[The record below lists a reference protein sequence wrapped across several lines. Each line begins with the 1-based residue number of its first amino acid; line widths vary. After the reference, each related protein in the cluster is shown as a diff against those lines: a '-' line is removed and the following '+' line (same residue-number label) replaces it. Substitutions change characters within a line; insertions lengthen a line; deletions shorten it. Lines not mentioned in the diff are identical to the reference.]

1 MHRRV
6 LCAGLL
12 AIASSMLLMAG
23 TASAHGTASAQA
35 AEGTTCAVH
44 SLPSFVA
51 QGEFEHQA
59 SVADVIE
66 VECNPFVYGTGSQVT
81 VTASQ
86 LYSRCGSEIEWI
98 GIQGEPISARSF
110 QMTLDADGN
119 ATVGLIAGPNCQ
131 AGESLISLHMDEGEY
146 NSYTTSFTVLP
157 PNDTAL
163 GVTALPSHQ
172 VEDSETSSVVTIIEA
187 EFPGAAEASVRIGS
201 EELYRRCGEGVVWFS
216 PEEFVGR
223 WPASS
228 QRRHLRLRIQRP
240 EAGQQRQRLR
250 GRARRALLYAGVVPD
265 RSGPGRKT
273 VHDADDQLPDRIA
286 QTNRILTNAVA
297 CLNPGWVT

>member
-6 LCAGLL
+6 LCAGVL
-12 AIASSMLLMAG
+12 AMASSLLLMAG
-23 TASAHGTASAQA
+23 TASAHGTASAQV

-59 SVADVIE
+59 TVADVIE

-86 LYSRCGSEIEWI
+86 LYSRCAGGIEWI
-98 GIQGEPISARSF
+98 GISGEPISDRSF

-119 ATVGLIAGPNCQ
+119 ATVALIAGPDCQ

-157 PNDTAL
+157 PNDTPL

-172 VEDSETSSVVTIIEA
+172 VEDSETSSAVTIIEA
-187 EFPGAAEASVRIGS
+187 EFPGQAEKYVRIGS
-201 EELYRRCGEGVVWFS
+201 EELNRRCGGGVLWFS
-216 PEEFVGR
+216 PEETVEEAAHRNAISEGSEYDELKLDNNGNGFVVALGQLSCS
-223 WPASS
+223 PGTS
-228 QRRHLRLRIQRP
+228 LI
-240 EAGQQRQRLR
+240 EADLEEK
-250 GRARRALLYAGVVPD
+250 PFT
-265 RSGPGRKT
+265 T
-273 VHDADDQLPDRIA
+273 VT
-286 QTNRILTNAVA
+286 TNFLIESPKPTEY
-297 CLNPGWVT
+297 

>member
-172 VEDSETSSVVTIIEA
+172 VEDSQTSSVVTIIEA

-201 EELYRRCGEGVVWFS
+201 EELYRRCGEGVIWFS
-216 PEEFVGR
+216 PEEFVDGGL
-223 WPASS
+223 
-228 QRRHLRLRIQRP
+228 RRPNDITIGSEYNGLRLDNNGNGFVVALGALSCTPGSSLI
-240 EAGQQRQRLR
+240 EADLEEKPFTT
-250 GRARRALLYAGVVPD
+250 L
-265 RSGPGRKT
+265 T
-273 VHDADDQLPDRIA
+273 
-286 QTNRILTNAVA
+286 TNFLIESPKPTEF
-297 CLNPGWVT
+297 

>member
-12 AIASSMLLMAG
+12 AMASSLLLMAG

-59 SVADVIE
+59 TVADVIE
-66 VECNPFVYGTGSQVT
+66 VECNPFVYGTGSHVT

-86 LYSRCGSEIEWI
+86 LYSRCAGEIEWI
-98 GIQGEPISARSF
+98 SVAGEPISARSIEL
-110 QMTLDADGN
+110 TLDADGN
-119 ATVGLIAGPNCQ
+119 ATVALIAGPDCQ

-157 PNDTAL
+157 PNDTEL

-172 VEDSETSSVVTIIEA
+172 VEDSATSSAVTIIEA
-187 EFPGAAEASVRIGS
+187 EFPGQAREVR
-201 EELYRRCGEGVVWFS
+201 
-216 PEEFVGR
+216 PD
-223 WPASS
+223 
-228 QRRHLRLRIQRP
+228 RL
-240 EAGQQRQRLR
+240 
-250 GRARRALLYAGVVPD
+250 GRAEPPLR
-265 RSGPGRKT
+265 
-273 VHDADDQLPDRIA
+273 
-286 QTNRILTNAVA
+286 
-297 CLNPGWVT
+297 